1 MKLQQLRCIFQIVQS
16 EFNISKASE
25 VLNTSQPG
33 VSKQIKLL
41 EDEIGIKIFQRNG
54 KRLVNLTEP
63 GELILSSIETILQ
76 ESNNIKVISEEY
88 TEKDQGTFTIAT
100 THTQARYKLPK
111 VVEEFVKKY
120 PKTNLNIHQGNPS
133 QVTDQIINGEADV
146 GIATE
151 SINLSEDILT
161 IPCYQWNRCVVMP
174 KNHPLTELRKITLE
188 DLAAYPMITY
198 DYAFTGSTIV
208 SEVFKN
214 ANIEPNIMLTAI
226 DADVIKTYVSLN
238 MGIGLIAE
246 MAFDVSTDHPMVS
259 RDVSHLFPLST
270 TYIGIRRENFL
281 RKYTSDFIRMFIP
294 KASEKELK
302 KILNKKYLYT
312 KQVRFYKVLLKNI
325 IYNQ

>member
-16 EFNISKASE
+16 DFNISKASE

-33 VSKQIKLL
+33 VSKQVILL
-41 EDEIGIKIFQRNG
+41 ESEIGIKIFQRNG
-54 KRLVNLTEP
+54 KRLVGLTEP
-63 GELILSSIETILQ
+63 GELVLGSIETILQ
-76 ESNNIKVISEEY
+76 ESNNIKLISEEY
-88 TEKDQGTFTIAT
+88 IEKDQGTFTIAT

-120 PKTNLNIHQGNPS
+120 PKINLNIHQGNPS
-133 QVTDQIINGEADV
+133 QVTDQIIKGEADV

-151 SINLSEDILT
+151 SINLSEVIYT
-161 IPCYQWNRCVVMP
+161 IPCYQWNRCIVML
-174 KNHPLTELRKITLE
+174 KNHPLTEVKKITLE

-246 MAFDVSTDHPMVS
+246 MAYDSTKDNPMVS
-259 RDVSHLFPLST
+259 KDVSHLFPLST
-270 TYIGIRRENFL
+270 TYIGIRRDNFL
-281 RKYTSDFIRMFIP
+281 RKYTSDFIQMFIP
-294 KASEKELK
+294 QTSEKELK
-302 KILNKKYLYT
+302 QILNKRHPKL
-312 KQVRFYKVLLKNI
+312 
-325 IYNQ
+325 

>member
-1 MKLQQLRCIFQIVQS
+1 MKLQQLRCISQIVQS

-54 KRLVNLTEP
+54 KRLVGLTDP
-63 GELILSSIETILQ
+63 GKKVLGSIEAILQ
-76 ESNNIKVISEEY
+76 ESNNIKIISEEY
-88 TEKDQGTFTIAT
+88 IQKDQGTFTIAT

-120 PKTNLNIHQGNPS
+120 PKINLNIHQGNPS
-133 QVTDQIINGEADV
+133 QVTEQIISGEADV

-151 SINLSEDILT
+151 SINLSEDIHT
-161 IPCYQWNRCVVMP
+161 IPCYQWNRCIVMP
-174 KNHPLTELRKITLE
+174 KNHPLTKARRITLE
-188 DLAAYPMITY
+188 DLALYPMITY

-246 MAFDVSTDHPMVS
+246 MAYDAITDHPMVS

-294 KASEKELK
+294 QTSKKELK
-302 KILNKKYLYT
+302 KILNKKSL
-312 KQVRFYKVLLKNI
+312 
-325 IYNQ
+325 

>member
-88 TEKDQGTFTIAT
+88 IEKDQGTFTIAT

-120 PKTNLNIHQGNPS
+120 PKINLNIHQGNPS
-133 QVTDQIINGEADV
+133 QVTDQIINGGADV

-174 KNHPLTELRKITLE
+174 KNHPLTEVRRITLE

-246 MAFDVSTDHPMVS
+246 MAFDASTDHPMVS

-294 KASEKELK
+294 KTSEKELK
-302 KILNKKYLYT
+302 KILNKRHL
-312 KQVRFYKVLLKNI
+312 
-325 IYNQ
+325 

>member
-16 EFNISKASE
+16 DFNISKASE

-63 GELILSSIETILQ
+63 GELVLSSIEKILQ

-88 TEKDQGTFTIAT
+88 IEKDQGRFTIAT

-133 QVTDQIINGEADV
+133 QVTDQIINGAADV

-151 SINLSEDILT
+151 SINLSADIHT

-174 KNHPLTELRKITLE
+174 KNHPLTEVRKITLE
-188 DLAAYPMITY
+188 DLATYPMITY

-246 MAFDVSTDHPMVS
+246 MAFDASTDHPMVS

-294 KASEKELK
+294 KTSEKELK
-302 KILNKKYLYT
+302 KILNKRHL
-312 KQVRFYKVLLKNI
+312 
-325 IYNQ
+325 

>member
-1 MKLQQLRCIFQIVQS
+1 MKLQQLRCICQIVQS
-16 EFNISKASE
+16 GFNISKASE
-25 VLNTSQPG
+25 ALNTSQPG

-41 EDEIGIKIFQRNG
+41 ENEIGIKVFQRNG
-54 KRLVNLTEP
+54 KRLIGLTEP
-63 GELILSSIETILQ
+63 GEMVLGSIEAILQ

-88 TEKDQGTFTIAT
+88 IEKDQGTFTIAT
-100 THTQARYKLPK
+100 THTQARYKLPR

-120 PKTNLNIHQGNPS
+120 PKINLNIHQGNPS

-151 SINLSEDILT
+151 SINLSKDIHT
-161 IPCYQWNRCVVMP
+161 IPCYQWNRCIVMP
-174 KNHPLTELRKITLE
+174 KNHPLTEVRRIKLE

-246 MAFDVSTDHPMVS
+246 MAYEATSDHPMVS

-270 TYIGIRRENFL
+270 TYIGIRRDNFL

-294 KASEKELK
+294 QTHEKELK
-302 KILNKKYLYT
+302 KILKK
-312 KQVRFYKVLLKNI
+312 RHP
-325 IYNQ
+325 

>member
-1 MKLQQLRCIFQIVQS
+1 MKLQQLRCISQIVQS

-25 VLNTSQPG
+25 ILNTSQPG

-41 EDEIGIKIFQRNG
+41 EEEIGIKIFQRNG
-54 KRLVNLTEP
+54 KRLVGLTDP
-63 GELILSSIETILQ
+63 GKKVLGSIEAILQ

-88 TEKDQGTFTIAT
+88 IQKDQGTFTIAT

-120 PKTNLNIHQGNPS
+120 PKINLNIHQGNPS
-133 QVTDQIINGEADV
+133 QVTEQIISGEADV

-151 SINLSEDILT
+151 SINLSEDIHT
-161 IPCYQWNRCVVMP
+161 IPCYQWNRCIVMP
-174 KNHPLTELRKITLE
+174 KNHPLTKARRITLE
-188 DLAAYPMITY
+188 DLALYTMITY

-246 MAFDVSTDHPMVS
+246 MAYDSSTDYPMVS

-294 KASEKELK
+294 QTSKKELK
-302 KILNKKYLYT
+302 KILNKKSL
-312 KQVRFYKVLLKNI
+312 
-325 IYNQ
+325 

>member
-1 MKLQQLRCIFQIVQS
+1 MKLQQLRCISQIVQS

-33 VSKQIKLL
+33 VSKQVKLL

-54 KRLVNLTEP
+54 KRLVGLTDP
-63 GELILSSIETILQ
+63 GKKVLGSIEVILQ

-88 TEKDQGTFTIAT
+88 IEKDQGTFTIAT

-174 KNHPLTELRKITLE
+174 KNHPLTEVRKITLE

-246 MAFDVSTDHPMVS
+246 MAFEVLITNS
-259 RDVSHLFPLST
+259 SHIQT
-270 TYIGIRRENFL
+270 
-281 RKYTSDFIRMFIP
+281 
-294 KASEKELK
+294 
-302 KILNKKYLYT
+302 LYT
-312 KQVRFYKVLLKNI
+312 H
-325 IYNQ
+325 

>member
-63 GELILSSIETILQ
+63 GELILSSIEKILQ

-88 TEKDQGTFTIAT
+88 IEKDQGTFTIAT

-120 PKTNLNIHQGNPS
+120 PKINLNIHQGDPS

-161 IPCYQWNRCVVMP
+161 IPCYQWNRCIVMP
-174 KNHPLTELRKITLE
+174 KNHPLTEVRRITLE

-246 MAFDVSTDHPMVS
+246 MAFDASTDHPMVS

-270 TYIGIRRENFL
+270 TYIGIRHENFL

-294 KASEKELK
+294 KTSEKELK
-302 KILNKKYLYT
+302 KILNKRHL
-312 KQVRFYKVLLKNI
+312 
-325 IYNQ
+325 

>member
-1 MKLQQLRCIFQIVQS
+1 MKLQQLRCISQIVQS
-16 EFNISKASE
+16 EYNISKASE

-54 KRLVNLTEP
+54 KRLVGLTDP
-63 GELILSSIETILQ
+63 GKKVLGSIETILQ

-88 TEKDQGTFTIAT
+88 IQKDQGTFTIAT

-120 PKTNLNIHQGNPS
+120 PKINLNIHQGNPS
-133 QVTDQIINGEADV
+133 QVTEQIISGEADV

-151 SINLSEDILT
+151 SINLSEDIHT
-161 IPCYQWNRCVVMP
+161 IPCYQWNRCIVMP
-174 KNHPLTELRKITLE
+174 KNHPLTKARRITLE
-188 DLAAYPMITY
+188 DLALYPMITY

-246 MAFDVSTDHPMVS
+246 MAYDPTTDHPMVS

-294 KASEKELK
+294 QTSKKELK
-302 KILNKKYLYT
+302 KILNKKSL
-312 KQVRFYKVLLKNI
+312 
-325 IYNQ
+325 

>member
-1 MKLQQLRCIFQIVQS
+1 MKLQQLRCVFQIVQS

-25 VLNTSQPG
+25 ALNTSQPG

-63 GELILSSIETILQ
+63 GELVLSSIETILQ

-88 TEKDQGTFTIAT
+88 IEKDQGTFTIAT

-111 VVEEFVKKY
+111 VVDEFVKKY
-120 PKTNLNIHQGNPS
+120 PKINLNIHQGNPS
-133 QVTDQIINGEADV
+133 QVTDQIINGGADV

-151 SINLSEDILT
+151 SINLSEDIHT

-174 KNHPLTELRKITLE
+174 KNHPLTEVRKITLE

-214 ANIEPNIMLTAI
+214 ANIEPDIMLTAI

-246 MAFDVSTDHPMVS
+246 MAFDAITDHPMVS

-302 KILNKKYLYT
+302 KILNERHL
-312 KQVRFYKVLLKNI
+312 
-325 IYNQ
+325 

>member
-63 GELILSSIETILQ
+63 GELVLSSIETILH

-88 TEKDQGTFTIAT
+88 IEKDQGTFTIAT

-120 PKTNLNIHQGNPS
+120 PKINLNIHQGNPS
-133 QVTDQIINGEADV
+133 QVTDQIINGAADV

-151 SINLSEDILT
+151 SINLSADIHT

-174 KNHPLTELRKITLE
+174 KNHPLTEVRKITLE

-246 MAFDVSTDHPMVS
+246 MAFDASTDHPMVS

-294 KASEKELK
+294 KVSENELK
-302 KILNKKYLYT
+302 KILNKRHL
-312 KQVRFYKVLLKNI
+312 
-325 IYNQ
+325 